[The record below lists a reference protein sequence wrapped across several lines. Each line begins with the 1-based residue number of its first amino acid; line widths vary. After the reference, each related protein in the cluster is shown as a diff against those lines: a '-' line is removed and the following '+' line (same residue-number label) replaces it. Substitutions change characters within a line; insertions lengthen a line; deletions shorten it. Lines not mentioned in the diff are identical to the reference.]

1 MFYRLIDFDLSNP
14 VYSGSTITNM
24 PAGVAGDD
32 TKTFGTN

>member
-1 MFYRLIDFDLSNP
+1 MFYRLIDFDLSKP
-14 VYSGSTITNM
+14 VYSNDTSTYT